1 MAEIPS
7 NLIIDHEAG
16 TGRGV
21 YATWD
26 WSKAHTDHYEV
37 WWEYST
43 SNKGL
48 WFTGSES
55 SEKHR
60 IATYSYPENAKSVRV
75 RVMPVA
81 ENKPNSDTPYW
92 TSAYTKTRTYP
103 VPKSTVKA
111 VKKLDEKVTDLTI
124 KLEAG
129 TSRTLH
135 AKWIW
140 KQARTDFYTVSW
152 QYKTSD
158 GTWYYATTENVA
170 VKESAYTA
178 PENAVSVRA
187 NVLPISAIA
196 YETDD
201 ASVFYWETTVS
212 AWKKYDFPQE
222 ADIPISGAPS
232 KLSIG
237 IQNGTD
243 DTIYATWSFS
253 KHSQTDHYEVSWYYF
268 TGDKDRK
275 TGENVWYSGG
285 TTNTQLKN
293 ATYSPQDN
301 ALKVRYSV
309 LPVAKEVNGRL
320 RFRGKRSAVKSI
332 TLRAQPVPAGDTV
345 KKIKIQREA
354 GNTTTLLASWTW
366 PKHSETDHYEAEWR
380 YTTGNKTADGS
391 SIWFYPTGS
400 QSSSQSATYS
410 PPTNAVNV
418 QVRIKPVAKA
428 GKSWIKSW
436 TPWSPKG
443 GYAFGV
449 SLDKNPTS
457 NLKKTVTGVTIEQQN
472 GSDNSVFATWE
483 WDQENTSGYTVIWQ
497 YATGNGVWFDGA
509 KNENVTAKNN
519 LYSVPSNAS
528 KIRVRIKPISKT
540 HKVQGIDTAYWTAS
554 LSEPVVMVIGDPDD
568 WANTPASVQTP
579 AIDIDGTKLT
589 ARATTYDENTIY
601 IEFQIVQ
608 DDTTVITSLIA
619 AVKTSLASVSYD
631 VALGH
636 EYKVRARGLKRRDGV
651 SVETFRSN
659 INQANAYIGDWSEYS
674 ENVETV
680 PDTPEKIISHTVIHT
695 DEILL
700 TWAKSS
706 NVTGYIIEYTTNEDY
721 FDKSGQVTKVNVDG
735 GETSYHINISE
746 TGKVYYVRVC
756 AVNDAGESGWTPI
769 YSFVLGTIPA
779 PPTTWSDTTIGV
791 VGDDL
796 YLYWLH
802 NSEDE
807 SSQSA
812 AEVELTIN
820 EDEPIICE
828 PSHMSTD
835 GTPSFYIFR
844 SVKVSTETIQ
854 DDSDDDILDSDGGTL
869 LHQELQTY
877 PEGVVVR
884 WRVRT
889 KGIVEEWSGWST
901 TRTIII
907 YAQPVIELYVGNNVE
922 RNDRMYELTKYPLL
936 IHGEVRP
943 NSQSAISYNVSIIAN
958 ESYATT
964 DYSGRLMNVRDQEVI
979 FSKYIPA
986 TGNTLDLAL
995 TAGDVNL
1002 DSGITYTVK
1011 VVAAMDSSLT
1021 AEAVWTFTARWNV
1034 DLLVPDAE
1042 ITVDKDRLC
1051 TYIRPFCN
1059 DEYGELIPEVLVS
1072 VYRLEYDGR
1081 LTELA
1086 ANLDNGDVTI
1096 VDPHPSLN
1104 YARYRVVAMD
1114 EATGEIGFR
1123 DIPGQYIGE
1132 TGIVIQWGEEWQ
1144 PFSTNSGEYEDE
1156 FADVIKSGSMVKL
1169 PYNVEVSDSNSIDVA
1184 LNEYIGRAHP
1194 VSYYGT
1200 QLGVK
1205 HDLNA
1210 VITRDDIETLYALR
1224 RLAVYMGDV
1233 YVREPSGVGYW
1244 ANVQVS
1250 FSRRYSDMTIPVT
1263 LNVVRVEGGV

>member
-1 MAEIPS
+1 MTEVPK
-7 NLIIDHEAG
+7 NVKIDHEAG

-21 YATWD
+21 FAVWD
-26 WSKAHTDHYEV
+26 WSKANTDHYEV

-43 SNKGL
+43 ANKGT

-60 IATYSYPENAKSVRV
+60 LATYTYPENAKSVRV

-81 ENKPNSDTPYW
+81 KTKSGDTPYW
-92 TSAYTKTRTYP
+92 TSAYSEVAKYH
-103 VPKSTVKA
+103 VPTSTVKA
-111 VKKLDEKVTDLTI
+111 NRDEDKVSSLSI
-124 KLEAG
+124 NLEAG
-129 TSRTLH
+129 TDRTLH
-135 AKWIW
+135 AKWSW
-140 KQARTDFYTVSW
+140 KPDKTDFYNVEW
-152 QYKTSD
+152 RYKTSD
-158 GTWYYATTENVA
+158 GQWYYASFDTVT
-170 VKESAYTA
+170 VKESTYTA
-178 PENAVSVRA
+178 PANAVAAQAR
-187 NVLPISAIA
+187 VLPVSEIA
-196 YETDD
+196 YETDTS
-201 ASVFYWETTVS
+201 SVYYWKTTFS
-212 AWKKYDFPQE
+212 DWKPYNFPQE
-222 ADIPISGAPS
+222 ADIPVSGAPNN
-232 KLSIG
+232 LSIG

-243 DTIYATWSFS
+243 DTVYATWSFD
-253 KHSQTDHYEVSWYYF
+253 KHSQTDHYEVTWYYF
-268 TGDKDRK
+268 TGDKNKK

-285 TTNTQLKN
+285 TTSTQLKN
-293 ATYSPQDN
+293 TTYSPQDN
-301 ALKVRYSV
+301 ALKVRYTV
-309 LPVAKEVNGRL
+309 LPVAKELNGKP
-320 RFRGKRSAVKSI
+320 RFKGKRSAVKSI
-332 TLRAQPVPAGDTV
+332 TLRTQPVPSTDAV
-345 KKIKIQREA
+345 KKIRIQREA
-354 GNTTTLLASWTW
+354 ANTTSLLASWSW
-366 PKHSETDHYEAEWR
+366 SKHSETDHYEVEWR
-380 YTTGNKTADGS
+380 YYTGNRNSDGS
-391 SIWFYPTGS
+391 AIWFYPSGS
-400 QSSSQSATYS
+400 QSPSQSATYS
-410 PPTNAVNV
+410 PPTNAIKV

-428 GKSWIKSW
+428 GKTWTKSW
-436 TPWSPKG
+436 TSWLPTNA
-443 GYAFGV
+443 YAFGV
-449 SLDKNPTS
+449 SLAKNKTS
-457 NLKKTVTGVTIEQQN
+457 SLKKTATGVTINYQS
-472 GSDNSVFATWE
+472 GSDNTVFATWQ
-483 WDQENTSGYTVIWQ
+483 WDHDNTKSYTVIWQ

-509 KNENVTAKNN
+509 NNENVIGKID
-519 LYSVPSNAS
+519 LYSVPTNAT
-528 KIRVRIKPISKT
+528 RVRVRVKPISKT
-540 HKVQGIDTAYWTAS
+540 HKVQGIDTAYWTTTAS
-554 LSEPVVMVIGDPDD
+554 APVVMVISDTEQ
-568 WANTPASVQTP
+568 ANTPASTTVP
-579 AIDIDGTKLT
+579 AVDIDGTKLI
-589 ARATTYDENTIY
+589 ARTTTYDSNSTY

-608 DDTTVITSLIA
+608 DDITVITSLIA

-636 EYKVRARGLKRRDGV
+636 KYKVRARGLKCRDGV
-651 SVETFRSN
+651 SVATFKAN
-659 INQANAYIGDWSEYS
+659 ITQANAYIGEWSEYS
-674 ENVETV
+674 ESVDTV
-680 PDTPEKIISHTVIHT
+680 PDSPARIISHTVIQP
-695 DEILL
+695 DEVLL
-700 TWAKSS
+700 TWKKSS
-706 NVTGYIIEYTTNEDY
+706 NASGYIIEYATNENY
-721 FDKSGQVTKVNVDG
+721 FDKSDQVTRINSDG
-735 GETSYHINISE
+735 GETSYYIK
-746 TGKVYYVRVC
+746 GLDPGRVYYTRVC
-756 AVNDAGESGWTPI
+756 ASNDVGESGWTPI
-769 YSFVLGTIPA
+769 YSFILGTVPQ

-791 VGDDL
+791 IGDEL

-802 NSEDE
+802 NSKDE
-807 SSQSA
+807 SSQRD
-812 AEVELTIN
+812 AEVELVIN
-820 EDEPIICE
+820 KDDPIICK
-828 PSHMSTD
+828 PTYKSTD

-854 DDSDDDILDSDGGTL
+854 DDSDDDILDSDGETL

-877 PEGVVVR
+877 PEGVTVR

-889 KGIVEEWSGWST
+889 KGVVKEWSDWST
-901 TRTIII
+901 ARTIVV

-943 NSQSAISYNVSIIAN
+943 NSQNAISYNVTIIAN

-964 DYSGRLMNVRDQEVI
+964 DYSGRLMNVRDQDVV

-1011 VVAAMDSSLT
+1011 VLVAMDSSLT
-1021 AEAVWTFTARWNV
+1021 AEAVWTFIARWDV

-1086 ANLDNGDVTI
+1086 TNLENGDVTI

-1123 DIPGQYIGE
+1123 NIPGQYIGE

-1156 FADVIKSGSMVKL
+1156 FADVIKAGSMVKL

-1210 VITRDDIETLYALR
+1210 VITRDDVETLYALR